1 MADFET
7 DVPEQIEDLLN
18 DLLDVRRDFSRLLA
32 VQKHH
37 IDIAKGIEL
46 APAIST
52 QSDQCQR
59 RPRCLLL
66 TTCRGRG
73 RSENVSQQNIDKIG
87 PARADFMATAASLVF
102 QAQPM
107 LFDLQEFLVKW

>member
-18 DLLDVRRDFSRLLA
+18 DLLDVRRNLSRLWT
-32 VQKHH
+32 VQEHH

-59 RPRCLLL
+59 HPRCLLL

-73 RSENVSQQNIDKIG
+73 RGENASQQNIDKIG
-87 PARADFMATAASLVF
+87 PARADFMATAARSEERRVGK
-102 QAQPM
+102 
-107 LFDLQEFLVKW
+107 ECR

>member
-1 MADFET
+1 MTDFET
-7 DVPEQIEDLLN
+7 DIPEQIEDLLN
-18 DLLDVRRDFSRLLA
+18 DLLDVRRDLSGLWA

-46 APAIST
+46 TSAIST
-52 QSDQCQR
+52 QGNQCQR
-59 RPRCLLL
+59 HPRYLL

-73 RSENVSQQNIDKIG
+73 RSENVSQQDIDKIG

-107 LFDLQEFLVKW
+107 LFDLQEFLVKR